1 MSNFTESLKSI
12 KNGGGKVM
20 GCYPLY
26 PPLELLHSMGF
37 NPVIMWGLRE
47 NIVSLTESDKH
58 LQVYA
63 CSVARYMMEFIQ
75 ANSSLLDGIVSYNA
89 RDTLRNMP
97 EIVKCML
104 DDHGKSI
111 PSFNFHVPAVSFEQ
125 SPQAKNYI
133 ELQLNKFIS
142 SIENRYQIKFSG
154 DKFAESIE
162 LYRTMRNLCI
172 EAETLASKGIIPF
185 HIFCESAEEGN
196 FIPVE
201 KHIEKLKS
209 LLSSYSPDSKNMK
222 SKKIILSGILNPPT
236 GIAKLFEECGLTVAG
251 NDIAMLKR
259 SYAFTPETT
268 NDPIEYYCRFYQEHF
283 PCTTILFSSDRRIDE
298 LKRLIETSGAEG
310 FVFVGEK
317 FCEYEYFEMPF
328 IEKKLKEWGIP
339 TLFIEISTEDR
350 DNVAQYKTRI
360 EAFSEILS

>member
-1 MSNFTESLKSI
+1 MKNI
-12 KNGGGKVM
+12 KNDGRRVM

-26 PPLELLHSMGF
+26 PPVELLHSMGF

-47 NIVSLTESDKH
+47 HIISLTESDKH

-63 CSVARYMMEFIQ
+63 CSVARYMIEFIHLN
-75 ANSSLLDGIVSYNA
+75 ASLLDGIVSYNA
-89 RDTLRNMP
+89 CDTLRNMP

-104 DDHGKSI
+104 DGHGKSI
-111 PSFNFHVPAVSFEQ
+111 PSFTFHVPAVSFEQ
-125 SPQAKNYI
+125 SAEAGNY
-133 ELQLNKFIS
+133 LGLHLNRLIS
-142 SIENRYQIKFSG
+142 AVEKEYHIKFSG

-162 LYRTMRNLCI
+162 LYRTMRNLCREI
-172 EAETLASKGIIPF
+172 EALVSKGIIPF
-185 HIFCESAEEGN
+185 YIFCEAVGEGY
-196 FIPVE
+196 FTSVE

-209 LLSSYSPDSKNMK
+209 VVNDYTSNSKNVK
-222 SKKIILSGILNPPT
+222 NKRIILSGILNPPI
-236 GIAKLFEECGLTVAG
+236 GITKLFENCGLTVAG

-259 SYAFTPETT
+259 SYAFTPGIKD
-268 NDPIEYYCRFYQEHF
+268 NPIEYYCSFYQERF

-298 LKRLIETSGAEG
+298 LKSLIENSGADG

-339 TLFIEISTEDR
+339 GLFIEISTEDR
-350 DNVAQYKTRI
+350 DNLAQYKTRI
-360 EAFSEILS
+360 EAFSEIL